1 MTSFLFDQNTAAPVM
16 MPLLFFQ
23 VYWIIGKRTAEKFKA
38 TSFTSL
44 TRISERL
51 LHLFCIVLL
60 IYCLFLLMFP
70 CTVYPHCVVS
80 PPIFPVL
87 LLLLPPSLSLCL
99 LFLSFCSTFLF
110 LPRSLP
116 LSPSLPTYV
125 SLPAERGGGWRPM
138 VFKRIGDGGKGEL
151 VAPLHSVFATAS
163 R

>member
-44 TRISERL
+44 TMMSERL
-51 LHLFCIVLL
+51 LHLLCIVLL

-80 PPIFPVL
+80 PPIFPVP
-87 LLLLPPSLSLCL
+87 LLLLPLSLL
-99 LFLSFCSTFLF
+99 TLSLFLLN
-110 LPRSLP
+110 LPLP
-116 LSPSLPTYV
+116 LSLSPSLPTYV